1 MLFLG
6 SLLRL
11 DRRRAHVPLPYDEEA
26 LWNRAQYR
34 VAESQARRLDGSVSL
49 VPVAR
54 RQSSHELEER
64 RGAYEVSLVH
74 YFLSQLKLTRT
85 QVSLSHCL

>member
-1 MLFLG
+1 MLYLG

-11 DRRRAHVPLPYDEEA
+11 DRCCTHVSLPHDEEA
-26 LWNRAQYR
+26 VWKCAQYR
-34 VAESQARRLDGSVSL
+34 VAASQARRLDGSVSL

-54 RQSSHELEER
+54 RQSSPELEER